1 MKWQKGA
8 AASILTLAAS
18 GIAFAGDIYKWVD
31 EDGHVHYGDKPVGAQ
46 SERMAIQSTPTD
58 PARIAAQAQALA
70 TARMEA
76 REAEATAAAEE
87 PSEEAL
93 RAMAL
98 ERREA
103 CEKARAD
110 MQRMVSARHL
120 YREDDSGERIYLD
133 EVEMQAAR
141 ERAENQVSE
150 FCG

>member
-1 MKWQKGA
+1 MGGPTEFMK
-8 AASILTLAAS
+8 
-18 GIAFAGDIYKWVD
+18 V
-31 EDGHVHYGDKPVGAQ
+31 
-46 SERMAIQSTPTD
+46 
-58 PARIAAQAQALA
+58 AAQAQARA
-70 TARMEA
+70 AARMEA

-87 PSEEAL
+87 PSEESL

-98 ERREA
+98 ERRET

-120 YREDDSGERIYLD
+120 YREDDSGERVYLD
-133 EVEMQAAR
+133 EAEMQAAR

>member
-1 MKWQKGA
+1 MKRQLGA
-8 AASILTLAAS
+8 AALILTLAAS
-18 GIAFAGDIYKWVD
+18 GIAFSGDIYKWVD

-46 SERMAIQSTPTD
+46 SERMSIRSTSTD
-58 PARIAAQAQALA
+58 PARIAAQAQARA
-70 TARMEA
+70 AARMEA

-87 PSEEAL
+87 PSEESL

-98 ERREA
+98 ERRET

-120 YREDDSGERIYLD
+120 YREDDSGERVYLD
-133 EVEMQAAR
+133 EAEMQAAR